1 MQVGSTHKLVLYCE
15 KSSFNSLSMDDK
27 KKLSAEMSLVP
38 GELLVWVKM
47 LNSEANDITALEV
60 SLLLQA
66 CVTNSL

>member
-1 MQVGSTHKLVLYCE
+1 
-15 KSSFNSLSMDDK
+15 MDDK